1 MIFVVALPHA
11 IRYIRDCA
19 DLQGD
24 SRRVRAVKRRR
35 RASRRRPPI
44 GGSRPQGAA
53 LITRPCNTVSLYC
66 TRLESTL
73 PCIADSDLYTLY
85 TRLRLPP
92 RATDLYLLRVRFG
105 RTPTLRSIVLAE
117 RPRTLHRPTGC
128 KPTTMT
134 TGNGIPSSA
143 FARSFVRSGT
153 AGEKKKSRGRI
164 PPRDLVDFRRRSNSV
179 SRPPWHAY
187 RDRKRPLEII
197 DGERRREKR
206 SLAVIYVDDGYAGSR
221 LDFESASCYF
231 NRYLAATST
240 LGSGV
245 GASIEHFQRIV
256 ELACRDRWRRKR
268 RPGSRGE
275 NDRWE

>member
-105 RTPTLRSIVLAE
+105 RTPTLRSNVLAE

-134 TGNGIPSSA
+134 TGNGIPSRT
-143 FARSFVRSGT
+143 FARSFAREQP
-153 AGEKKKSRGRI
+153 EKKRRVVA
-164 PPRDLVDFRRRSNSV
+164 RDFVDFWRRSNSV
-179 SRPPWHAY
+179 PWPVCGTRIAIGKGHSKSSTA
-187 RDRKRPLEII
+187 KE
-197 DGERRREKR
+197 GRRNAR
-206 SLAVIYVDDGYAGSR
+206 
-221 LDFESASCYF
+221 
-231 NRYLAATST
+231 
-240 LGSGV
+240 
-245 GASIEHFQRIV
+245 
-256 ELACRDRWRRKR
+256 
-268 RPGSRGE
+268 
-275 NDRWE
+275 

>member
-134 TGNGIPSSA
+134 TGNGIPSRA

-179 SRPPWHAY
+179 SLARSVARVSRSGKAARNH
-187 RDRKRPLEII
+187 
-197 DGERRREKR
+197 RRRKTEGETLVSR
-206 SLAVIYVDDGYAGSR
+206 NLRRRRLRWFASR
-221 LDFESASCYF
+221 L
-231 NRYLAATST
+231 
-240 LGSGV
+240 
-245 GASIEHFQRIV
+245 
-256 ELACRDRWRRKR
+256 
-268 RPGSRGE
+268 
-275 NDRWE
+275 

>member
-105 RTPTLRSIVLAE
+105 RTSTLRSIVLAE

-134 TGNGIPSSA
+134 TGNGIPSRT
-143 FARSFVRSGT
+143 FARSLARSLGNGRREEEQISSIFGAAFVARVSRSAEAT
-153 AGEKKKSRGRI
+153 RNH
-164 PPRDLVDFRRRSNSV
+164 RRRKKEGGTLV
-179 SRPPWHAY
+179 SRN
-187 RDRKRPLEII
+187 L
-197 DGERRREKR
+197 RRRRLR
-206 SLAVIYVDDGYAGSR
+206 SFASR
-221 LDFESASCYF
+221 L
-231 NRYLAATST
+231 
-240 LGSGV
+240 
-245 GASIEHFQRIV
+245 
-256 ELACRDRWRRKR
+256 
-268 RPGSRGE
+268 
-275 NDRWE
+275 